1 MIMYNCDEIK
11 RKKLVYQAKLKV
23 VLKLIMKW
31 EDNLF
36 QLNFTSFRFVEK
48 NLFVSLFQGFT
59 YPGFR
64 KPCLNPENP

>member
-1 MIMYNCDEIK
+1 MIMYSCDEIK

-48 NLFVSLFQGFT
+48 IFLSHCFRVLHIPAFESLA
-59 YPGFR
+59 
-64 KPCLNPENP
+64 